1 MKVDILAFGAH
12 PDDVEL
18 ACSGT
23 VLAHVSKGYKVGI
36 VDLSAGELGTRGS
49 TELRLVEA
57 NNSAKIL
64 GVEKRVNLGLSDGF
78 FEINEESM
86 LKVAEQIRYFRP
98 EIILCNS
105 VSDRHPDHS
114 RGGDLVSRA
123 NFISGLRKVETRFE
137 NENQDAWRAK
147 VIYRYIQD
155 RWIEPDIVV
164 DISEHWED
172 KLKSIKAFSS
182 QFYDPDSK
190 EPESPISTKGFF
202 DFLDGRARQFGR
214 VIQKEF
220 GEGFNV
226 ERSPGTSDLMGL
238 L

>member
-49 TELRLVEA
+49 AELRLVEA

-86 LKVAEQIRYFRP
+86 LKVVEQIRYFRP

-172 KLKSIKAFSS
+172 KLKVLKHFLLSFTILIQRSLKALLVLRAFSI
-182 QFYDPDSK
+182 FWMGGLVNLAVLSK
-190 EPESPISTKGFF
+190 
-202 DFLDGRARQFGR
+202 
-214 VIQKEF
+214 
-220 GEGFNV
+220 
-226 ERSPGTSDLMGL
+226 RSLGKASMLSAVLEQVT
-238 L
+238 